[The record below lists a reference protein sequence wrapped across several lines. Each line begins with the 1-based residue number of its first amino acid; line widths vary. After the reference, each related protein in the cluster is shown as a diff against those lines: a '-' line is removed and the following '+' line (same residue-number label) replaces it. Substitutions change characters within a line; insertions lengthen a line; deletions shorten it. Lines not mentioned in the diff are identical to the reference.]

1 MESEVKFSAN
11 ELALLF
17 FTYFSTQC
25 AAVMAQFSL
34 NNAAPQLWMYLP
46 VTEKKWRQFID
57 FVVWIHNFL
66 NSISIKGE
74 IAVFGFESLGLKSR
88 NLLGFEPKK
97 SLLQS
102 LGLSSTQQFAIADW

>member
-34 NNAAPQLWMYLP
+34 NNAAPQL
-46 VTEKKWRQFID
+46 
-57 FVVWIHNFL
+57 
-66 NSISIKGE
+66 
-74 IAVFGFESLGLKSR
+74 
-88 NLLGFEPKK
+88 
-97 SLLQS
+97 
-102 LGLSSTQQFAIADW
+102 

>member
-46 VTEKKWRQFID
+46 VSKKKLRQFID

-74 IAVFGFESLGLKSR
+74 IAVFGFEIQKFSWVWTQKKSTSKS
-88 NLLGFEPKK
+88 GFELN
-97 SLLQS
+97 S
-102 LGLSSTQQFAIADW
+102 AIAD